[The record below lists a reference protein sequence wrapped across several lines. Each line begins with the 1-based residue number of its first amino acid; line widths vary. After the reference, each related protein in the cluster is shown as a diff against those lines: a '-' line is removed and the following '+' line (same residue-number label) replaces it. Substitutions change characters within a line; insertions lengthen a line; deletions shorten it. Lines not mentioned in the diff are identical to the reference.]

1 MLEEVAAY
9 GVVVAA
15 IAHLGRGLYASALR
29 PALARLWPNLTRSR
43 PTAATSGGERQAN
56 ARPCNGCC
64 GCAGRRQQ
72 PQSQVLSIH
81 RKGTADR

>member
-9 GVVVAA
+9 GVVVVA
-15 IAHLGRGLYASALR
+15 IAHLGRGLFAATLM
-29 PALARLWPNLTRSR
+29 PALARLWPNLPRSR
-43 PTAATSGGERQAN
+43 PLAATNGGERQAN

-64 GCAGRRQQ
+64 GCASRRQQ
-72 PQSQVLSIH
+72 PQSQVLSIR

>member
-1 MLEEVAAY
+1 MIEEVAAY

-15 IAHLGRGLYASALR
+15 IAHLGRGLFAATLM
-29 PALARLWPNLTRSR
+29 PALARRWPNLLRSR

-56 ARPCNGCC
+56 ARRCNGCC